1 MRKCREVWE
10 KLYLSQATVK
20 ELDGSGDL
28 KVADDAASCDR
39 ALDLFDKFDS
49 ERQTLAAPAGHQHH

>member
-1 MRKCREVWE
+1 M
-10 KLYLSQATVK
+10 YLSRATVK

-28 KVADDAASCDR
+28 KVAGDAASCDR
-39 ALDLFDKFDS
+39 VLDLFDTFDS